1 MAKKT
6 FFFFCIS
13 YLCKGIIRESKVA
26 VVLANAPSFFKY
38 CLFLRRFK
46 RLKRRVNA
54 LSQSPDSVAQKAIE
68 AEKAALDEQIDH
80 RLSHT
85 SVEVLKK
92 YRSGARIQAVNYLSV
107 KDIEKT
113 PANKLANLR
122 GVGPKSAYALK
133 SCANAYIQE
142 VKQNERLHIS
152 PDNRT
157 AKASTLVKSL
167 YQLDKLTEI
176 SEEGK
181 FLRDTALGDKDLIKR
196 ARASANPIIWL
207 FSKNK
212 QEAIESMQEI
222 HTLLQSPLETEIL
235 QLEGKRSEILK
246 AAHKAYWSAFCEDP
260 ARYYAL
266 LDENHSQRKGAKKRA
281 EDKSY
286 LDVFDPGLR
295 EQIEHVQLRTE
306 GLKCVL
312 RPYQK
317 FGVKYILN
325 QGNVLLGDEMGLGK
339 TIEAIATIVSLKNN
353 GDTHFVVVCP
363 ASVLINWKREISK
376 HSDLSCYVL
385 HGSSF
390 QDNLKRWVSNGGVAI
405 TNFENT
411 SRFAYDGEITLTVV
425 DEAHYIKNYSTART
439 RNTIKI
445 LNKSRRR
452 LLMSGT
458 PLENKLDEMVSL
470 INLLQPE
477 IVRKIYALPQ
487 PINRHDFRR
496 VVAPVYFRRTKDAV
510 WREMPDL
517 QVVEDVVELTPAERA
532 LYVACVRQGTMSAFA
547 KMRQI
552 SFEVEDDKDSSKLS
566 RIKEICNEAFENGRK
581 VIIFSF
587 YLGTIQRVYKY
598 LGESA
603 FGPITGSISPQKRQ
617 QIIDEFSAYEGGA
630 VLLSQIL
637 AGGTGLNIQKAS
649 IVIMC
654 EPQYKPS
661 IENQAIARAYRI
673 GQTSNVTVY
682 RLLGERTIDERILQI
697 LKEKQALFDAYA
709 NKSESGEQS
718 IQVSEKDLAEYEF
731 ANSRVS

>member
-1 MAKKT
+1 MAK
-6 FFFFCIS
+6 
-13 YLCKGIIRESKVA
+13 
-26 VVLANAPSFFKY
+26 APPFFKNW
-38 CLFLRRFK
+38 LALRRFK
-46 RLKRRVNA
+46 RLKKRVDA
-54 LSQSPDSVAQKAIE
+54 LARNPDSIAQKTTE
-68 AEKAALDEQIDH
+68 AEKAVLEEQIDYK
-80 RLSHT
+80 LSHT
-85 SVEVLKK
+85 SAEVLKK
-92 YRSGARIQAVNYLSV
+92 YRTGARIQAVSYLSV
-107 KDIEKT
+107 KDIDRT

-133 SCANAYIQE
+133 SCASTYVQD
-142 VKQNERLHIS
+142 VKQSERLRIS

-157 AKASTLVKSL
+157 TKASNLVKSL
-167 YQLDKLTEI
+167 YQLDKLNGVA
-176 SEEGK
+176 EEGR
-181 FLRDTALGDKDLIKR
+181 FLRDTALGDKDLIKK

-212 QEAIESMQEI
+212 EEAIESMQEI
-222 HTLLQSPLETEIL
+222 QALLQSPLETDIE
-235 QLEGKRSEILK
+235 QLEEKRSDILK
-246 AAHKAYWSAFCEDP
+246 AEHKVYWGAFCDDP
-260 ARYYAL
+260 ARYYSL
-266 LDENHSQRKGAKKRA
+266 LEESHSLRKEPKKRS

-286 LDVFDPGLR
+286 LDIFDPGLR
-295 EQIEHVQLRTE
+295 EQIEQVKLETE

-325 QGNVLLGDEMGLGK
+325 QRNVLLGDEMGLGK

-353 GDTHFVVVCP
+353 GDSHFVVICP
-363 ASVLINWKREISK
+363 ASVLINWQREISK
-376 HSDLSCYVL
+376 HSDMPSYVL
-385 HGSSF
+385 HGSDF
-390 QDNLKRWVSNGGVAI
+390 QENLKKWAANGGIAI
-405 TNFENT
+405 TNFEST
-411 SRFAYDGEITLTVV
+411 SRFSCDRNISLTVV
-425 DEAHYIKNYSTART
+425 DEAHYIKNYSAART
-439 RNTIKI
+439 RNTVKI
-445 LNKSRRR
+445 LNKSNRR

-458 PLENKLDEMVSL
+458 PLENKLDEMVAL

-477 IVRKIYALPQ
+477 IVRKIYSLPQ
-487 PINRHDFRR
+487 PINRYEFRR
-496 VVAPVYFRRTKDAV
+496 VIAPVYFRRTKDAV

-517 QVVEDVVELTPAERA
+517 QVVEEVVELTATERE
-532 LYVACVRQGTMSAFA
+532 LYISCVQQRTMSAFA
-547 KMRQI
+547 RMRQI
-552 SFEVEDDKDSSKLS
+552 SFEVERDSESSKLN
-566 RIKEICNEAFENGRK
+566 RIKEICEEAFENGRK

-617 QIIDEFSAYEGGA
+617 QIIDDFSAYEGGA

>member
-1 MAKKT
+1 MAKT
-6 FFFFCIS
+6 
-13 YLCKGIIRESKVA
+13 
-26 VVLANAPSFFKY
+26 PSFFKNW
-38 CLFLRRFK
+38 LAIRRFK
-46 RLKRRVNA
+46 RLKKRVEA
-54 LSQSPDSVAQKAIE
+54 LAQDPDSVAQKAVE
-68 AEKAALDEQIDH
+68 SEKEVLDEQIDH
-80 RLSHT
+80 KLSHT
-85 SVEVLKK
+85 SAEVLKK
-92 YRSGARIQAVNYLSV
+92 YRSGARTQAVSYLSV

-113 PANKLANLR
+113 SANKLANLR

-133 SCANAYIQE
+133 SCANAYVQE
-142 VKQNERLHIS
+142 IKQSERLRIS

-157 AKASTLVKSL
+157 AKASNLVKNL
-167 YQLDKLTEI
+167 YQLDKLSEVA
-176 SEEGK
+176 EEGK
-181 FLRDTALGDKDLIKR
+181 FLRDTALGDKDLIKK

-212 QEAIESMQEI
+212 EDAIESIQEI
-222 HTLLQSPLETEIL
+222 YALLQSPLETEII
-235 QLEGKRSEILK
+235 QLEGKRSEVLK
-246 AAHKAYWSAFCEDP
+246 AEHKAYWGAFCEDP
-260 ARYYAL
+260 ARYYSL
-266 LDENHSQRKGAKKRA
+266 LEESHSQKKGSRKRA

-286 LDVFDPGLR
+286 LDIFDPALR
-295 EQIEHVQLRTE
+295 EQIEQVRLQTE

-325 QGNVLLGDEMGLGK
+325 QRNVLLGDEMGLGK
-339 TIEAIATIVSLKNN
+339 TIEAIATIVSLRNN
-353 GDTHFVVVCP
+353 GETHFVVICP

-376 HSDLSCYVL
+376 HSDLQSYVL
-385 HGSSF
+385 HGSGF
-390 QDNLKRWVSNGGVAI
+390 QENLRKWAANGGVAI
-405 TNFENT
+405 TNYEST
-411 SRFAYDGEITLTVV
+411 SRFAYDGIIPLTVV
-425 DEAHYIKNYSTART
+425 DEAHYIKNYSAART

-445 LNKSRRR
+445 LNNSNRR

-458 PLENKLDEMVSL
+458 PLENKLDEMVAL

-487 PINRHDFRR
+487 PINHSEFRR
-496 VVAPVYFRRTKDAV
+496 VIAPVYFRRTKDAV

-517 QVVEDVVELTPAERA
+517 QVVEEVVELTSAERD
-532 LYVACVRQGTMSAFA
+532 LYISCVRQGNMAAFA

-552 SFEVEDDKDSSKLS
+552 SFEVEDDDDSSKLN
-566 RIKEICNEAFENGRK
+566 RIKEICEEAFENGRK

-587 YLGTIQRVYKY
+587 YLDTIQRVYKY
-598 LGESA
+598 LGESS

-617 QIIDEFSAYEGGA
+617 KIIDDFSAKEGGA

-682 RLLGERTIDERILQI
+682 RLLGEKTIDERILQI

-709 NKSESGEQS
+709 DKSESGEQS
-718 IQVSEKDLAEYEF
+718 IRISEAELAEEEF
-731 ANSRVS
+731 ANSKVS